1 MNDALYELA
10 IALID
15 MLEQHASTGFDGELF
30 DDGLSANENAIGVLH
45 RIGVID
51 YKDGKNFIN
60 FEKLE
65 KLKNN

>member
-1 MNDALYELA
+1 MNNALYELA

-15 MLEQHASTGFDGELF
+15 MLEQHAGSGENGELF
-30 DDGLSANENAIGVLH
+30 DDGLSANENAIGALH

-60 FEKLE
+60 LEKLE